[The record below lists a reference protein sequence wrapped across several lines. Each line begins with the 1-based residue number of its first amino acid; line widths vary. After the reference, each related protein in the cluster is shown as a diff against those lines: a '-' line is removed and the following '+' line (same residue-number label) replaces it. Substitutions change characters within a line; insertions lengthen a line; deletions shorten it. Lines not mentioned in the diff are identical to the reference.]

1 MIVFQREILA
11 KNLLLEE
18 QVRNLQE
25 QLSQLEAEKEENETR
40 LTKDVKRLQT
50 EKDVGNIDNF
60 FSDDVMADCLTFLL
74 AFQVFA
80 NLVETLRSSR
90 VTIDD
95 QPMVSSVLRKDNED
109 LRSRVELQEKEL
121 AKSKHTK
128 SMLEQQVCV
137 FYFDDFFLFIFFLF
151 PSKIYF
157 SVFPFRLQFFKT
169 TCVIRSILF

>member
-1 MIVFQREILA
+1 MTV
-11 KNLLLEE
+11 
-18 QVRNLQE
+18 
-25 QLSQLEAEKEENETR
+25 
-40 LTKDVKRLQT
+40 
-50 EKDVGNIDNF
+50 
-60 FSDDVMADCLTFLL
+60 LL

-128 SMLEQQVCV
+128 SMLEQQVCLYILMVYYFV
-137 FYFDDFFLFIFFLF
+137 FMTFFVPI
-151 PSKIYF
+151 KIYF
-157 SVFPFRLQFFKT
+157 SVFPFRLQFFRT
-169 TCVIRSILF
+169 TFVGRSLLCWSCKKSSILNANCRVRRCNEKPALDLCDRFQAR